1 MTMMGDLTPEQ
12 NKLATFMS
20 DLSEK
25 CYTAMWIGNLEYV
38 LWYAMNTGAF
48 KFGQDTITREEIE
61 TLKRLSREC
70 NCWIYFDD
78 DTEET
83 AISFPLW
90 QQKYEEFKAKYP
102 DEKTW

>member
-1 MTMMGDLTPEQ
+1 MMGDLTPEQ
-12 NKLATFMS
+12 GRLATFMS

-38 LWYAMNTGAF
+38 LWYAMHNGAF
-48 KFGQDTITREEIE
+48 KFGQDIITLEDIAE
-61 TLKRLSREC
+61 LKRLSQEC

-83 AISFPLW
+83 AIEFPLW
-90 QQKYEEFKAKYP
+90 QQMYDGFKEKHP
-102 DEKTW
+102 DETTW